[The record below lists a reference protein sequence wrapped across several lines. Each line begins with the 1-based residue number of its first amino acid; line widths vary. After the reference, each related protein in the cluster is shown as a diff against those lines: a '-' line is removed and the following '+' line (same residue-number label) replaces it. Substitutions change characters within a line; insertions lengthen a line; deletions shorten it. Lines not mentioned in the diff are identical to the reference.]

1 VTSYI
6 SYTWPKRPLPTHAT
20 VHPILGTSWSSFGA
34 LLIVVGALL
43 LIWDALSGPAGISAV
58 TFGGTVPDPKRRL
71 AAAVEFAGSILVL
84 GGSAILVAVAG
95 VSVLAVAAV
104 VGAVATITYGA
115 MAYFLRAHMA
125 LIAKEGNDP
134 PGRSWRWCL
143 MHPRW
148 RPPPD

>member
-1 VTSYI
+1 MAET
-6 SYTWPKRPLPTHAT
+6 THVAA
-20 VHPILGTSWSSFGA
+20 HPILGTSWSSFGA

-43 LIWDALSGPAGISAV
+43 LIWNALSGPAAISAV

-71 AAAVEFAGSILVL
+71 AAAVELAGSVLVL
-84 GGSAILVAVAG
+84 GGSAVLVADAG
-95 VSVLAVAAV
+95 LSVLAVLAVVAAAAV
-104 VGAVATITYGA
+104 IVYGA
-115 MAYFLRAHMA
+115 MAYFLRVHMA